1 MNIKIAKTAGF
12 CFGVK
17 RAIDIVLDVS
27 NRTRS
32 PIFTD
37 GPLIHNPQIV
47 KALESRNVTALDEK
61 AMPANA
67 TLIIRAHGVSP
78 ERREFLEKNCSKVF
92 DGTCPLVS
100 RIHKIVEREI
110 NNGRR
115 IIIIGESGHPEVIGI
130 LGFSNNSG
138 VVINDISEAE
148 SLPEYSEPVS
158 VVAQTTQEIAHY
170 EEIKSY
176 LTKKYQDIAFFDTIC
191 NATEMRQNETA
202 SLAHEVDLMVVVGG
216 KNSGNT
222 KRLAEV
228 SRKNGSRTVL
238 VETEEEISKEDIG
251 DAETVGITAGAST
264 PNWMIRNVAQRIE
277 DIANEKKDVFTRF
290 SKKFVNFLIDS
301 DIYIG
306 IGAFS
311 MAYVAS
317 TLISHQVHF
326 FESGL
331 AALYIFSMHTLN
343 RFIDREA
350 WRYNNSRRSKI
361 YEKYMNYVLAGGIL
375 ASAAVT
381 VLSLTRGFWLFLFY
395 LLCSVTGV
403 LYSINFVPVQF
414 RPLVRYASLKDIPGS
429 RDIFISAAW
438 ATVLTISPVVSGK
451 WIFEWRLLFTFSI
464 IFIFA
469 FCRTIILDIKDIQGD
484 SIVGK
489 ETIPT
494 LIENRY
500 SVIIN
505 RVWDSV
511 VPSFSRP
518 IAAPNKFSALLIKM
532 FLLAGVTILIAA
544 VLVNEYEYYS
554 LALIV
559 NFLYL
564 LWAVNKF
571 SREGSY
577 YGNYIEGFTDFN
589 FILCGMNLF
598 VVKWFLIL
606 F

>member
-1 MNIKIAKTAGF
+1 MKIKIAKTAGF

-47 KALESRNVTALDEK
+47 KALECRNVTSLGEK
-61 AMPANA
+61 AIPDNA
-67 TLIIRAHGVSP
+67 TLVIRAHGVSP
-78 ERREFLEKNCSKVF
+78 ERREFLEKHCSKVF

-110 NNGRR
+110 SKGRR
-115 IIIIGESGHPEVIGI
+115 VIIIGESGHPEVIGI

-138 VVINDISEAE
+138 VVINSVSEAE
-148 SLPEYSEPVS
+148 SLPEYGEPVS
-158 VVAQTTQEIAHY
+158 VVAQTTQETGRY
-170 EEIKSY
+170 EEIKFY
-176 LTKKYQDIAFFDTIC
+176 LTEKYKDIVFFDTIC

-202 SLAHEVDLMVVVGG
+202 ALAHEVDLMVVVGG

-228 SRKNGSRTVL
+228 SQKNGASTVL
-238 VETEEEISKEDIG
+238 IETEEDISKEDIG
-251 DAETVGITAGAST
+251 DAEIVGITAGAST
-264 PNWMIRNVAQRIE
+264 PNWMIRNVAQHIE
-277 DIANEKKDVFTRF
+277 DIANEKKDIFTRF
-290 SKKFVNFLIDS
+290 LIKFVNFLIDS

-317 TLISHQVHF
+317 TLISKQVHF

-350 WRYNNSRRSKI
+350 WRYNNSRRSKM

-375 ASAAVT
+375 ASTAVT

-395 LLCSVTGV
+395 LLCSIIGV

-532 FLLAGVTILIAA
+532 ALLSGVTILIAA

-559 NFLYL
+559 NFLFL

-589 FILCGMNLF
+589 FILCGMSLF
-598 VVKWFLIL
+598 AVKWLLIL